1 MNALSVLCILIVPF
15 LYMVA
20 NMLDK
25 FQLHGEDLDSQPLA
39 LMALGGFFSLVGVV
53 PLGIWI
59 YATGT
64 PFGGLESI
72 VPLVFNELLY
82 MAGMWIYMVAMKTE
96 EPSRVVPF
104 FQSIP
109 VFGLIG
115 AFLLLNEKMT
125 VIQLLAVGMLTG
137 GGFLLSFH
145 KGKVKKKLVAL
156 MLLSS
161 ALLAGYDV
169 IFAEFGRDIHPASAI
184 FITLTAKSF
193 WTVFI
198 FVGKEER
205 RGFVL
210 GLRTRLKLQSV
221 SEISC
226 MLADVSLCY
235 FLLYFPVALVQAV
248 SCTQPLFVFVAALL
262 IARFFPKVICEEFQG
277 LTMAQKAFAII
288 LMVAG
293 GIILS
298 I

>member
-1 MNALSVLCILIVPF
+1 MTNLSILCILVVPF
-15 LYMVA
+15 LFMTA
-20 NMLDK
+20 NLLDK
-25 FQLHGEDLDSQPLA
+25 FQLRGDDADSQPGA
-39 LMALGGFFSLVGVV
+39 LMALGGFFSLAGVI

-64 PFGGLESI
+64 SLGGLENI
-72 VPLVFNELLY
+72 LPLVFNELLY
-82 MAGMWIYMVAMKTE
+82 MGGMWIYMVAMKTE

-104 FQSIP
+104 FQAIP

-115 AFLLLNEKMT
+115 AFFLLNEKMT
-125 VIQLLAVGMLTG
+125 GIQLIAVGMLTS

-156 MLLSS
+156 MLISS

-184 FITLTAKSF
+184 FITLAAKSF
-193 WTVFI
+193 WTIFI
-198 FVGKEER
+198 LAGKEER

-226 MLADVSLCY
+226 MLADISL
-235 FLLYFPVALVQAV
+235 
-248 SCTQPLFVFVAALL
+248 
-262 IARFFPKVICEEFQG
+262 
-277 LTMAQKAFAII
+277 
-288 LMVAG
+288 
-293 GIILS
+293 
-298 I
+298 

>member
-1 MNALSVLCILIVPF
+1 M
-15 LYMVA
+15 
-20 NMLDK
+20 
-25 FQLHGEDLDSQPLA
+25 
-39 LMALGGFFSLVGVV
+39 
-53 PLGIWI
+53 
-59 YATGT
+59 
-64 PFGGLESI
+64 
-72 VPLVFNELLY
+72 
-82 MAGMWIYMVAMKTE
+82 
-96 EPSRVVPF
+96 VPF
-104 FQSIP
+104 FQAIP

-145 KGKVKKKLVAL
+145 KGKVKRKLVVL

-169 IFAEFGRDIHPASAI
+169 IFAEFGRDLHPASAI
-184 FITLTAKSF
+184 FITLAAKSF

-248 SCTQPLFVFVAALL
+248 SCTQPLFVFIAALL
-262 IARFFPKVICEEFQG
+262 IARFFPKVICEEIQG
-277 LTMAQKAFAII
+277 LTVAQKAIAII

-298 I
+298 V